1 MTIKT
6 PLGASRAGFFAAAS
20 SLPMLRGPTITFAP
34 EDDGGG
40 GGDQGAGDAETFEQF
55 EALVNDTGGGDSD
68 DEGDGD
74 GEEQGEG
81 QGEQAPKPK
90 QTAQERIDELTK
102 LRRDAERRAEEAER
116 KLADA
121 GKPKPKAEAEGEA
134 QPNKEDGPP
143 DPSKFKYG
151 DTDPEYIK
159 ALARYETREA
169 MKAERQE
176 QERNEQVAAIKQ
188 TWETRVAEFAK
199 DKPDFAEKT
208 GADNLPISPA
218 MADAIITAD
227 GGPAVIYHLAENPDE
242 ARRIAALPTFAQVRE
257 IGRLEGRL
265 ERLAEA
271 ESTQND
277 NPKPASKAP
286 TPPPQTRGL
295 GGRFKVAA
303 DTDDFGDFEKQ
314 YGGR

>member
-1 MTIKT
+1 MTIETK
-6 PLGASRAGFFAAAS
+6 PGASRAAFFAAAS
-20 SLPMLRGPTITFAP
+20 SLPMLRGPTITYAP

-55 EALVNDTGGGDSD
+55 EALVNDTGGDRNEGDD
-68 DEGDGD
+68 DEGD
-74 GEEQGEG
+74 EEGEG
-81 QGEQAPKPK
+81 QGDPPPKPK

-121 GKPKPKAEAEGEA
+121 AKPKPKAEDEGEG
-134 QPNKEDGPP
+134 QPKKEDGPP

-151 DTDPEYIK
+151 DTDPEYIR

-176 QERNEQVAAIKQ
+176 QERNEQLAALQ
-188 TWETRVAEFAK
+188 RTWDERVAEFAK

-208 GADNLPISPA
+208 GASDLPITPI
-218 MADAIITAD
+218 MADAIRTAD
-227 GGPAVIYHLAENPDE
+227 SGPAVAYHLAENLDE
-242 ARRIAALPTFAQVRE
+242 ARRIAALPPFAQVRE

-271 ESTQND
+271 KETQD
-277 NPKPASKAP
+277 PPNPRPSDAP
-286 TPPPQTRGL
+286 KPPPQLRGQ

-303 DTDDFGDFEKQ
+303 DTDDFSDFERQ